1 MMKDESEYRLALV
14 SAPWPLYSR
23 PSIQL
28 GALKAYVMAELP
40 DVRVDAY
47 HLYLDAAAAIGY
59 TQYHTIS
66 ERTWPAESVCAAL
79 LYPERFGEIENFF
92 YRQLRGHSEAKNI
105 DFKGLTEK
113 LEATIQQ
120 FVGSVDW
127 QKYGLVGFTI
137 CFCQLT
143 AALYAIQLLKKHY
156 PRIPIVVGGSMFA
169 GRSARELL
177 EVFPE
182 IQFAVSG
189 EGEKPLVSLI
199 RQLRKSGTT
208 RTGTEIQGIIHAGSD
223 LDDRSN
229 RVCQLEKLTSLPP
242 PDYDD
247 YFEQL
252 QSLPPAKRFFPTLM
266 AEISRGCWW
275 NRPAG
280 FGQTGGCAFCNL
292 NLQWHGY
299 RSKSPD
305 QVSSEIDRLTTR
317 YRSLHVAF
325 ADNLIPAKTTIP
337 IFERLEKLKKDLHLF
352 CEIRANISRSALEVM
367 RRAGVVELQVGIE
380 ALSNN
385 LLKKINKGTT
395 VIQNLEVMKHCE
407 ELGLQ
412 NCSNLIMQ
420 FPGSDEQDVQE
431 TLDTLSFAGCF
442 RPMQAVNFW
451 LGLES
456 PVWQTP
462 AKYGILSRFNHPHW
476 SKLFPP
482 AVSRNL
488 TFIIQS
494 YRGDI
499 ARQRRLWKPVRSRIK
514 RWQADFQQLRGA
526 PDSPPILSYR
536 DGRDFLIIRQ
546 RRPGAPPQNHRLT
559 GSSRQIYL
567 YCRRSRRLASITKK
581 FSDFNQSAIKAF
593 LASMVQKRLVY
604 SENDRFLSL
613 AVRVGNLKLGSN
625 AQAF

>member
-1 MMKDESEYRLALV
+1 MISDESEYRLALV

-28 GALKAYVMAELP
+28 GALKAYVKAEIP
-40 DVRVDAY
+40 DVRIDTY

-59 TQYHTIS
+59 VRYHTIS

-79 LYPERFGEIENFF
+79 LYPERFAEIENFF
-92 YRQLRGHSEAKNI
+92 YRQIRGNFEAKNI
-105 DFKGLTEK
+105 DFEGLVEK
-113 LEATIQQ
+113 LDTTIQQ

-127 QKYGLVGFTI
+127 QIYGLVGFTI

-143 AALYAIQLLKKHY
+143 ATLYTIRLIKKHI
-156 PRIPIVVGGSMFA
+156 PRVPIVVGGSMFA
-169 GRSARELL
+169 GRTARELL

-199 RQLRKSGTT
+199 RQLRQSGTT
-208 RTGTEIQGIIHAGSD
+208 QIGPEIQGIIHAGRE
-223 LDDRSN
+223 LEERSN
-229 RVCQLEKLTSLPP
+229 RVCQLEKLTSLPT

-247 YFEQL
+247 YFKQL
-252 QSLPPAKRFFPTLM
+252 RALPPAKRFFPTLM

-280 FGQTGGCAFCNL
+280 LGQTGGCAFCNL
-292 NLQWHGY
+292 NLQWQGY
-299 RSKSPD
+299 RSKSPG
-305 QVSSEIDRLTTR
+305 QVSAEIDHLTTR

-325 ADNLIPAKTTIP
+325 ADNLIPAKSTTP
-337 IFERLEKLKKDLHLF
+337 IFERLDQLNKDLHLF

-431 TLDTLSFAGCF
+431 TLDTLTFASYF

-476 SKLFPP
+476 SKLFPS

-494 YRGDI
+494 YRGDM
-499 ARQRRLWKPVRSRIK
+499 ARQRRIWKPVRLRIK
-514 RWQADFQQLRGA
+514 RWQAEYQQLRST

-546 RRPGAPPQNHRLT
+546 RRFGAPPQNHRLT
-559 GSSRQIYL
+559 GTSRQIYL
-567 YCRRSRRLASITKK
+567 YCSRSRSLASITNK
-581 FSDFNQSAIKAF
+581 FPDFKESAIKAF
-593 LASMVQKRLVY
+593 LAGMVEKRLVY
-604 SENDRFLSL
+604 GEKDRYLSL
-613 AVRVGNLKLGSN
+613 AVRVGNLKLEIGK
-625 AQAF
+625 